1 MDFCHVFFLQFFVS
15 NHYSYN
21 CRAVLIDLEP
31 RVVNSIKGSEYANLY
46 NPENIYLSEHGGGAG
61 NNWANGYQQAENIH
75 EEIFDIMDREA
86 DGSDNLEGN
95 FVNRQLSNKTSWKIA
110 FLNKVV
116 YKETPLEKLKKTCKE
131 K

>member
-1 MDFCHVFFLQFFVS
+1 
-15 NHYSYN
+15 
-21 CRAVLIDLEP
+21 
-31 RVVNSIKGSEYANLY
+31 
-46 NPENIYLSEHGGGAG
+46 
-61 NNWANGYQQAENIH
+61 
-75 EEIFDIMDREA
+75 MDREA

-95 FVNRQLSNKTSWKIA
+95 FVNRQLSNKTSWEIA